1 MDYEACSDCLSE
13 CNVASKYLIF
23 NEYLHHS
30 VESWTYLTVSKT
42 VQVSVNR
49 TVVVPFKIRVSIVT
63 VNAIPDMTVR
73 FSPKS

>member
-1 MDYEACSDCLSE
+1 MAYEACSDCLSE

-30 VESWTYLTVSKT
+30 VESWGVFDGIKDGT
-42 VQVSVNR
+42 SVGKPDGM
-49 TVVVPFKIRVSIVT
+49 VPFEIRVSIVT
-63 VNAIPDMTVR
+63 VNAIPGMTVR